1 MKGTFEVYEWE
12 KRRTQQ
18 TFSITM
24 KTVQAIKEYSV
35 QNHLPSIK
43 ENF

>member
-12 KRRTQQ
+12 QRITQQ
-18 TFSITM
+18 TISITR
-24 KTVQAIKEYSV
+24 KTVQSIIEYSV
-35 QNHLPSIK
+35 QNHLPSIT